1 MLVRGE
7 QVESDEFIRR
17 MAAGD
22 PAVFEELM
30 PSLIRMTHSVCN
42 RRGVFGDRREDF
54 VQEVA
59 LKVWRKWTTF
69 QANSKLTSWMYS
81 IADNTVLDALQLAQ
95 ERNEQTAAEADDP
108 ILGEAARPLW
118 AAVASSN
125 LQQLLCVRAVINELE
140 REPPARKGSIRKIDL
155 LRFWVE
161 NSPSYA
167 ELAAHLKTGEA
178 AARQR
183 MHYLREE
190 LSKLCERH
198 CGNGDC
204 SLDQ

>member
-1 MLVRGE
+1 MLVRE
-7 QVESDEFIRR
+7 KQVENEEFIRR
-17 MAAGD
+17 MQAGD

-30 PSLIRMTHSVCN
+30 PSLIRITHSVCTL
-42 RRGVFGDRREDF
+42 RGVFGDRREDF

-59 LKVWRKWTTF
+59 LKILQKWATF
-69 QANSKLTSWMYS
+69 EGNCKLASWIFR
-81 IADNTVLDALQLAQ
+81 IADNTVLDAKQRAQ
-95 ERNEQTAAEADDP
+95 ERNEQTAADADDP

-125 LQQLLCVRAVINELE
+125 LQQLLCVRAVIDELE

-167 ELAAHLKTGEA
+167 ELAAHLETSEA
-178 AARQR
+178 AARKR
-183 MHYLREE
+183 MQYLREE
-190 LSKLCERH
+190 LSRLCERH